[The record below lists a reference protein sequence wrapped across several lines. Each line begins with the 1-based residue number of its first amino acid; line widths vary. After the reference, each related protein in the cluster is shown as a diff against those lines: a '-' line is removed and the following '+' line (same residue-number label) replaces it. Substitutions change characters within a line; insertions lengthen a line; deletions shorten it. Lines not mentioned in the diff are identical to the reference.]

1 MTVFRSLVFLVV
13 FYLVS
18 AVLAI
23 GLSPLLLGPRK
34 PLMAVM
40 NLWGKLVTGML
51 RVICGVKV
59 EVRGLE
65 HLPPGAA
72 LIATK
77 HQRMFDIFGAFAF
90 LPDACFV
97 LKKELVNIPFF
108 GWWALRS
115 KMIVVDREG
124 HSAALRK
131 LVADAQDRM
140 KEDRQLAIFPE
151 GTRKEPGEAGDYKP
165 GIAALYRELE
175 LPVTPLA
182 LNTGLHWNVAHGFVM
197 RPGTIVFEFQP
208 PIPPGLKRAE
218 FMRQLESSIETA
230 CARLVAEDR

>member
-1 MTVFRSLVFLVV
+1 MTFLRSLVFLVV
-13 FYLVS
+13 FYVVS
-18 AVLAI
+18 AILAI
-23 GLSPLLLGPRK
+23 GLSPLLLGGRK

-40 NLWGKLVTGML
+40 NFWGRLVTGML

-77 HQRMFDIFGAFAF
+77 HQRMFDIFGSFAF

-97 LKKELVNIPFF
+97 LKKELVSIPFF

-115 KMIVVDREG
+115 RMIVVDREG

-131 LVADAQDRM
+131 LVSDSQDRM
-140 KEDRQLAIFPE
+140 KEERQLVIFPE
-151 GTRKEPGEAGDYKP
+151 GTRKDPGEAGDYKP

-182 LNTGLHWNVAHGFVM
+182 LNTGLHWNVASGFIM

-218 FMRQLESSIETA
+218 FMRQLETSIETA
-230 CARLVAEDR
+230 CARLVAEDH